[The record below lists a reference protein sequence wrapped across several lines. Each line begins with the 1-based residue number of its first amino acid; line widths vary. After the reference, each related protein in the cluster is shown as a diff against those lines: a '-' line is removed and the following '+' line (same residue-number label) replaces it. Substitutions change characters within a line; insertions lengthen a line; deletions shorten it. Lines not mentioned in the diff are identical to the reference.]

1 MLMRSPLNRR
11 DKQSHPCTNKG
22 LSRAHIGVFHGIA
35 TGLRHGHDP
44 AIVQDLLAHGLL
56 RPTAE
61 GYELP
66 EAIAEQLADRV
77 ERTAAEINTE
87 ADRDQPPLSFRA
99 KDPLCSSSKFSLL

>member
-1 MLMRSPLNRR
+1 MRSQLNCR
-11 DKQSHPCTNKG
+11 DEPSHPCTNKG
-22 LSRAHIGVFHGIA
+22 LSRAHIGVFHSIA

-56 RPTAE
+56 RPTAG

-66 EAIAEQLADRV
+66 EAIAEQLADWV

-87 ADRDQPPLSFRA
+87 ADRDQP
-99 KDPLCSSSKFSLL
+99 